1 MVQGVGFWCAVLTL
15 SGLAPSVLL
24 PASARAPSSHR
35 PAACRL
41 SPSKMSPANG
51 GVVQGAWWSVEGA
64 VSRVQMP
71 RAFGLAVGAA
81 AFRVRRSVFTCS
93 EVSLPKP

>member
-1 MVQGVGFWCAVLTL
+1 
-15 SGLAPSVLL
+15 
-24 PASARAPSSHR
+24 
-35 PAACRL
+35 
-41 SPSKMSPANG
+41 MSPANG